1 MSKKQHISL
10 WVVGLLLAGV
20 AWFFRPYE
28 KPDLEQV
35 EPRLLA
41 LSEPYQSLEVLHREA
56 HYLFI
61 FITDA
66 DGKKEEFLLHPTRPG
81 FRDFTEMQVGPNIGG
96 SFARLA
102 TRPVANSSETKKAL
116 LLRFDRY
123 RTGSLG
129 EDEAIHCLSGRTSDL
144 VRVFI
149 RRQRAHWHSP

>member
-10 WVVGLLLAGV
+10 WILLLLLAGI
-20 AWFFRPYE
+20 AWLFRPYE
-28 KPDLEQV
+28 KPNLEQV

-41 LSEPYQSLEVLHREA
+41 LSEPYQSLKVLHREA

-66 DGKKEEFLLHPTRPG
+66 DGKEGEFLLYPSRSG
-81 FRDFTEMQVGPNIGG
+81 LRDFTEMQVGPNYGS

-123 RTGSLG
+123 GTGSLG
-129 EDEAIHCLSGRTSDL
+129 EAEAIYCLSGRTSDL
-144 VRVFI
+144 ARVFI
-149 RRQRAHWHSP
+149 ARQLARWLSP